1 MNEKTY
7 EELIERRNALV
18 AGVDQEDADLDAIEK
33 EIREINEELERRKA
47 AETDREA
54 ADKKREQLRKLVANG
69 AGETRE
75 NYEAQKEKK
84 SMPKMKEIR
93 STAEYMNAWVT
104 DIKARDEHYTE
115 TRRIL
120 TENAPAGNVT
130 ENDTTVPVP
139 TYVEERIQAIWTQNR
154 LLNRIHKTYIKGN
167 LIVPYE
173 AESTGAVRHYEGGEE
188 TAEEK
193 LTIGQISLMVDSSIK
208 KWISFSRSVL
218 ALKGEAFVE
227 YLMDEFKNKIEAG
240 VVADVIGVIVA
251 APTTNTTT
259 AIGVPNH
266 EVSALTL
273 DTVAQAL
280 ALITAD
286 NADPSLVMNRGTYA
300 AMRAAQLNANYAVDP
315 FEGLEIDYSALLPSI
330 ADAEDGDCIMIVGD
344 LYAVQANEPNGDA
357 VDFIIDPYSR
367 KKENLVEILGELF
380 AAVGVTEPGKIVRVI
395 YKEADGE

>member
-33 EIREINEELERRKA
+33 EIREINEELERRKV

-93 STAEYMNAWVT
+93 STAEYMNAWVA
-104 DIKARDEHYTE
+104 DVKNRDEMYTE

-120 TENAPAGNVT
+120 TENALEANVG
-130 ENDTTVPVP
+130 EGDTLVPVP
-139 TYVEERIQAIWTQNR
+139 TYVEERVQAIWTENR
-154 LLNRIHKTYIKGN
+154 LLNRIHKTYFKGN
-167 LIVPYE
+167 LVVPYE
-173 AESTGAVRHYEGGEE
+173 ADSSGATLHEEGADAVDEE
-188 TAEEK
+188 T
-193 LTIGQISLMVDSSIK
+193 LTIGQISLLVTGSIK

-227 YLMDEFKNKIEAG
+227 YLMDEFRNKIEAAL
-240 VVADVIGVIVA
+240 VAGVITAIVG
-251 APTTNTTT
+251 APTTNQPT

-266 EVSALTL
+266 TVSVLTL
-273 DTVAQAL
+273 DTVAQAM
-280 ALITAD
+280 ALIEAD
-286 NADPSLVMNRGTYA
+286 NANPSLVMNRGTYA

-315 FEGLEIDYSALLPSI
+315 FEGLEIDFTSELPSI
-330 ADAEDGDCIMIVGD
+330 TAAHDDDVIMIVGD
-344 LYAVQANEPNGDA
+344 LYAYQENLPNGNA
-357 VDFIIDPYSR
+357 VDFIIDPYTR

-380 AAVGVTEPGKIVRVI
+380 AAGAITQPGKIVRVV
-395 YKEADGE
+395 YHAE